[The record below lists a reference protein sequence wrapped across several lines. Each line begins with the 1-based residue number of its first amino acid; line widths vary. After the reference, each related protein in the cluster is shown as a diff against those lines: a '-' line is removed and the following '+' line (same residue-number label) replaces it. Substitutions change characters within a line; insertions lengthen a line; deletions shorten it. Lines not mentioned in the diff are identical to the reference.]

1 MDAIN
6 SLAAGARA
14 AEAVFD
20 TVAQQ
25 VAAADLPTT
34 ANPSPT
40 NPVAAAPRAGDGDLV
55 GQLVTMKVAA
65 DTHHVTT
72 AALRS
77 AFSLYHDSIDLLRP
91 ERGPESES

>member
-20 TVAQQ
+20 TAAQQ

-40 NPVAAAPRAGDGDLV
+40 NPPASTPPRAGDGDLV

-65 DTHHVTT
+65 DLHHVTT

-77 AFSLYHDSIDLLRP
+77 AFSLYRDSIDLLRP
-91 ERGPESES
+91 ETGTDS